1 MTVMDNEDPADP
13 SLHELRV
20 TGAPKPQT
28 RSQALAA
35 AGFTRRPGL
44 WAVSAR
50 EALELIAAPMRPDGT
65 WNRDR
70 EACRQIAAE
79 ALGRYDSMGAADP
92 VGEPAGEATQDANK
106 LRGAAQALQDS
117 CHGAAYNAGWWHDL
131 KTGIDLTNDYMADGM
146 QSTRNI
152 GELLC
157 LVHSEISEAMEGA
170 RKRLP
175 DDKLPTRPML
185 EVELADAVIRIFDM
199 AGGLYLDLPGAIV
212 EKLAYNASRLDHKRE
227 HRAAVGGKSF

>member
-1 MTVMDNEDPADP
+1 MTTMNNEDPADP

-70 EACRQIAAE
+70 EACRQLAAE
-79 ALGRYDSMGAADP
+79 ALGRSEDAPTPLTERIVYPKIPPRKIQDDDEQPAP
-92 VGEPAGEATQDANK
+92 QEPT
-106 LRGAAQALQDS
+106 
-117 CHGAAYNAGWWHDL
+117 
-131 KTGIDLTNDYMADGM
+131 
-146 QSTRNI
+146 
-152 GELLC
+152 
-157 LVHSEISEAMEGA
+157 
-170 RKRLP
+170 P
-175 DDKLPTRPML
+175 
-185 EVELADAVIRIFDM
+185 
-199 AGGLYLDLPGAIV
+199 
-212 EKLAYNASRLDHKRE
+212 
-227 HRAAVGGKSF
+227 